1 MRKTVFMLAVV
12 LGVLTACEKVEV
24 ADEGEVVQSSLAKA
38 FTFHVKGDFTT
49 SFEEMTRAAVRLEN
63 ENAAGVTDVWVLD
76 YVDGVLKQQAHQTST
91 QSAITF
97 GSVPMNLTYGH
108 HDIKFV
114 ASKGTDAVLTES
126 ALTWGRVKDTFVLD
140 YPVDVVASS
149 NGNRAPELAR
159 AISGLKVVISDA
171 IPQDAKTVVLT
182 LGKRS
187 QSLTLPG
194 LSALPYSESSAEVD
208 CSSNRGVKGAAV
220 AIYTLAGD
228 EEWTSTASISVKKE
242 DGTVITSFDL
252 PEVTLKR
259 NRMTTLTGEVFNRT
273 SGFSISV
280 DNTWDA
286 DLTGTF

>member
-1 MRKTVFMLAVV
+1 MSFALA
-12 LGVLTACEKVEV
+12 ACEKISVD
-24 ADEGEVVQSSLAKA
+24 AMDGENGGGGNFENASLSKP

-49 SFEEMTRAAVRLEN
+49 NYDDMTRAAVRLEEKN
-63 ENAAGVTDVWVLD
+63 EAGVTDVWVLD
-76 YVDGVLKQQAHQTST
+76 YVDGVLVQSAHQSST
-91 QSAITF
+91 QTGITF
-97 GSVPMNLTYGH
+97 GSVPMALTYGH
-108 HDIKFV
+108 HDIKLI
-114 ASKGTDAVLTES
+114 ASKGTDAVLTAS
-126 ALTWGRVKDTFVLD
+126 ALTWGRVKDTFVKD
-140 YPVDVVASS
+140 YPVYVVASS

-171 IPQDAKTVVLT
+171 IPQDAKYVVLT

-194 LSALPYSESSAEVD
+194 LSALPYSESSAEID
-208 CSSNRGVKGAAV
+208 CSGSRGAKDVAV

-228 EEWTSTASISVKKE
+228 EEWASTASISVKKE

-259 NRMTTLTGEVFNRT
+259 NRMTVLTGEVFNRT
-273 SGFSISV
+273 SGFSVAI

-286 DLTGTF
+286 DLTDTF